1 MTTPIRTFVPSWK
14 AYKLF
19 VAAIPL
25 SAIVFVAV
33 FVFAQGRTMATI
45 LGIFFAGLAIAL
57 GYTGAYITRSRVTIT
72 DGKLIHR
79 KAIGT
84 KSIALDDG
92 FKGLLVNYEDTTG
105 LGFVSSSVAPVL
117 FLANKKTGARMRI
130 HGAYYQLETLR
141 AIAKLTNSPDLT
153 KTDALRKAMVTYKW
167 DSANTTTKVLSKSHP
182 FYFRWAERYPWRFAA
197 IWVPIGVIV
206 FALGI
211 FIAAAIISPSS
222 IPPEIRQWY
231 TN

>member
-25 SAIVFVAV
+25 SAIVFVLA
-33 FVFAQGRTMATI
+33 FVFAQGRTLVTI
-45 LGIFFAGLAIAL
+45 VGIFFAGLAIAL

-84 KSIALDDG
+84 KTIDLGAG
-92 FKGLLVNYEDTTG
+92 FEGLLVNYEDTTG
-105 LGFVSSSVAPVL
+105 LGFVNSSIAPVL
-117 FLANKKTGARMRI
+117 FLANRNTGTRMRI

-141 AIAKLTNSPDLT
+141 SIAKLTNSPDLT
-153 KTDALRKAMVTYKW
+153 KSEALRKAMVKYNW

-182 FYFRWAERYPWRFAA
+182 FFFRWAERHPGQFAVIA
-197 IWVPIGVIV
+197 VPIGVIL

-211 FIAAAIISPSS
+211 FIAAAIINPSS